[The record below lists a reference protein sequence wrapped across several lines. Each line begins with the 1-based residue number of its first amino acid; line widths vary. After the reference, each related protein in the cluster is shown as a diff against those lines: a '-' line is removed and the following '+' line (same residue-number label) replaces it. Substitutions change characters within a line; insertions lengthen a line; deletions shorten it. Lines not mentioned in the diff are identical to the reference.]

1 MELIGI
7 FNWSVSALLPLLAIY
22 LILTVSLNIQY
33 GYVGII
39 NFGVVAFFMV
49 GAYTSAVLT
58 VDAPGQFE
66 SYIGGWSLPIP
77 LGWAAGAVA
86 AVVLALIVALPV
98 IRLRED
104 FLAIATIAVAEI
116 LRTVSNGVD
125 GFLNRGEGFF
135 GIPAPLI
142 GVTDERDIYRWI
154 ILGILVAAA
163 AAALII
169 AYLISTSPWGR
180 ALRAVRDNETTG
192 RAVGKNVTALKLQAF
207 VVGAA
212 MSGFAGAVY
221 AHYIRAISPGS
232 FLDLPFTF
240 LVWTMLI
247 VGGVGR
253 YSGAVVGTIIVGTI
267 WYGMDLLQ
275 GYLPDVDTQYF
286 FALRHFLVGG
296 LIVLFILFR
305 PKGILPESSRV
316 SRFLSRNWLKARKKE
331 RQKARQT

>member
-1 MELIGI
+1 MDLIGI
-7 FNWSVSALLPLLAIY
+7 FNWMVVSLLPLMAIY
-22 LILTVSLNIQY
+22 LILTTALNIQY
-33 GYVGII
+33 GYAGII

-86 AVVLALIVALPV
+86 AVVLALAISLPV

-125 GFLNRGEGFF
+125 GFLNRGFGFI
-135 GIPAPLI
+135 GIPRPLA
-142 GVTDERDIYRWI
+142 GVTDDFDVYRWI
-154 ILGILVAAA
+154 LLGILAAA
-163 AAALII
+163 AAAMLII

-180 ALRAVRDNETTG
+180 ALRAVRDNEITG

-212 MSGFAGAVY
+212 IMGFGGAVY
-221 AHYIRAISPGS
+221 AHYIRAISPGA

-253 YSGAVVGTIIVGTI
+253 YFGGVVGTLIVGFL
-267 WYGMDLLQ
+267 WFGVSLLQ
-275 GYLPDVDTQYF
+275 SYTDALSTQYV
-286 FALRHFLVGG
+286 FAIRHFLIGG
-296 LIVLFILFR
+296 LILLFILFR
-305 PKGILPESSRV
+305 TEGILPERARV
-316 SRFLSRNWLKARKKE
+316 SRFLLTFKKFQRAKKPRE
-331 RQKARQT
+331 TV